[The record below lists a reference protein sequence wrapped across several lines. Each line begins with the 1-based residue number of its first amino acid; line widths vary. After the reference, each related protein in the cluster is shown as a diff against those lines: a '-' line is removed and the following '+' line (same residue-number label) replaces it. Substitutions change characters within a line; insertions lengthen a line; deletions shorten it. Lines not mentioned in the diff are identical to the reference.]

1 MLRRA
6 PLCIRGSQLF
16 GIGGFELVL
25 ILVFGFL
32 IFGPDRLPAIAKT
45 VGQAIAKFRNAQE
58 EVTKVVQNEI
68 YDPSSDEPFKNP
80 LDAIEKVG
88 KQSTNKTVAKQE
100 SFSERKARYDRE
112 KAAKKAAEEAA
123 AKESSPAAK
132 PAPKSSGAAASK
144 PAPKAAP
151 KPAGSPAAKAA
162 PKPAPKP
169 AAASE
174 PRPNAADLYKKKPS
188 TGASEASK
196 TEKGE

>member
-1 MLRRA
+1 M
-6 PLCIRGSQLF
+6 F

-123 AKESSPAAK
+123 AKEPSPTAK
-132 PAPKSSGAAASK
+132 PAPKSSSKPSGAATSK
-144 PAPKAAP
+144 PASKAAP

-162 PKPAPKP
+162 PKPA
-169 AAASE
+169 AASE
-174 PRPNAADLYKKKPS
+174 PRPSAADLYKKKPS
-188 TGASEASK
+188 TGASEAPK